1 MFRFYFARR
10 ISLTNIGATGING
23 IMKSKRERTPKGKV
37 LWQLI
42 IDEDL
47 RRKFKAHCVE
57 ESTTMSDQ
65 VEKLIRGWLEKKG

>member
-1 MFRFYFARR
+1 MARMV
-10 ISLTNIGATGING
+10 TF
-23 IMKSKRERTPKGKV
+23 MKGKRERTPKGKK

-47 RRKFKAHCVE
+47 RRRFKARCVE

-65 VEKLIRGWLEKKG
+65 VEELIRAWLSKSSK

>member
-1 MFRFYFARR
+1 MA
-10 ISLTNIGATGING
+10 

-42 IDEDL
+42 IDQDL
-47 RRKFKAHCVE
+47 RRKFKARCVE

-65 VEKLIRGWLEKKG
+65 VEKLIRDWLEKKI